1 MHSHLFTIDEV
12 RDFWD
17 GVAPR
22 YDDVNAKLTWSHVER
37 FLTMQ
42 EFLPRG
48 PKQQIT
54 NVWSRTGGAVP
65 YIREICPDAKL
76 TNLEASDAMRGI
88 ARSRYPGEL
97 FLPTDLHD
105 LLGETESQ
113 DAVVSLETL
122 EHVPDPLHFLL
133 EVNRILKV
141 GGALILSAPPAWSE
155 TFLRTYERFF
165 DNHGEGPHRF
175 PSVRNVLR
183 ALKDCGFF
191 VSEHRGTVLLPVGP
205 EWARRSA
212 EWVQRRILRHLG
224 ANRLGIRHFYIAEKR
239 ERHGSG
245 LGQAGRGGGQ
255 AGIVQPLR
263 NLRRP
268 VRGQT
273 GVRGP

>member
-141 GGALILSAPPAWSE
+141 GG
-155 TFLRTYERFF
+155 
-165 DNHGEGPHRF
+165 D
-175 PSVRNVLR
+175 
-183 ALKDCGFF
+183 
-191 VSEHRGTVLLPVGP
+191 
-205 EWARRSA
+205 
-212 EWVQRRILRHLG
+212 
-224 ANRLGIRHFYIAEKR
+224 
-239 ERHGSG
+239 
-245 LGQAGRGGGQ
+245 
-255 AGIVQPLR
+255 
-263 NLRRP
+263 
-268 VRGQT
+268 
-273 GVRGP
+273 